1 MAKNKNKTDFW
12 RTIYIYLCT
21 LLCSKCPECIGTS
34 TGTVQ
39 YWYWYW
45 YWYCTVLVL
54 VLVLVLY
61 SILCFQVFIFSKHK
75 CIIYSI
81 NCIIIGASFVRFFKV
96 GSGIKP
102 KYFWQRIYELLSFYI
117 CCLILISLYCTVHQL
132 IPRSL
137 SPYTHT
143 MNRPKYPK

>member
-45 YWYCTVLVL
+45 YWYCPVLVL

-61 SILCFQVFIFSKHK
+61 SIGTSTGTVQYFVLSSIYFFQ
-75 CIIYSI
+75 
-81 NCIIIGASFVRFFKV
+81 
-96 GSGIKP
+96 
-102 KYFWQRIYELLSFYI
+102 
-117 CCLILISLYCTVHQL
+117 T
-132 IPRSL
+132 
-137 SPYTHT
+137 
-143 MNRPKYPK
+143 

>member
-1 MAKNKNKTDFW
+1 MYFAVLEMP
-12 RTIYIYLCT
+12 RM
-21 LLCSKCPECIGTS
+21 
-34 TGTVQ
+34 
-39 YWYWYW
+39 YWYW
-45 YWYCTVLVL
+45 YWYCTVL

-143 MNRPKYPK
+143 MNRPNYPK

>member
-21 LLCSKCPECIGTS
+21 LLCSKCAECIGTS

-45 YWYCTVLVL
+45 YWYCTVFCAFKYLFFPNIN
-54 VLVLVLY
+54 VLY
-61 SILCFQVFIFSKHK
+61 M
-75 CIIYSI
+75 YSI

-143 MNRPKYPK
+143 MNRPNYPK